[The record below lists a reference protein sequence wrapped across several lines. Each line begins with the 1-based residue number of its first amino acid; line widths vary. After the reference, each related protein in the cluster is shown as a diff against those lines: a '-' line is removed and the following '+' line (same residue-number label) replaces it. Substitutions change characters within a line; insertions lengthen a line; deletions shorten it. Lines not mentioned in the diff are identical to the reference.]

1 VADDQWRMDTKGCV
15 SVTNQESP
23 MADRKSPTFE
33 EIVGNDHP
41 IRTMRT
47 SGTGPQGKLPL
58 TEEILRSAPSGDLFG
73 MTQDAGMGWNPED
86 THLDQYLILS
96 TLGGLRADDG
106 HPIALGY
113 HTGHWEIGLLVKEA
127 AITLKEQGVLPFSG
141 FCSDPCDGRT
151 QGTEGMYDSLP
162 YRNDAAIVMRRLI
175 RSLPRRK
182 GVMGIATCD
191 KGLPAMMMALAGSG
205 DLPGIIV
212 PGGAMLPTKDAEDTA
227 KIQSLGARFAHQLI
241 DRDYA
246 AQMGCRSCGS
256 AGGGCHFLGTAASSQ
271 VVAEAFGMA
280 LPHSAL
286 APSGQEVWIDTARR
300 SALALL
306 NLAAN
311 NVPLRKIITQQ
322 SLENAMLV
330 FAAFGG
336 STNML
341 LHIPAIAHAAGLTL
355 PRLDDWT
362 RINKLVP
369 RLVDALPNGP
379 KNFPTV
385 QVFAAGGVPEVM
397 LHLRDMGLLNTKV
410 LTVTGK
416 TLDDNLNWWQQ
427 SQRRKA
433 VKARL
438 KELDDFDPDNIVMGP
453 DAAEKAGLT
462 STVAFP
468 SGNIAPQGSVIK
480 ATSIDPSVIDEDQV
494 YRHTSRARVFVSEK
508 DAITAIKGQ
517 GESPIQS
524 GDIIVLIG
532 CGPIGTG
539 MEETYQ
545 LTAALKYIPWG
556 KHVPVITDARFSGVS
571 TGACIGHVGPEA
583 LAGGPIG
590 KLRDGDWI
598 EIIIDRKNLTG
609 SIQFVGEGNQR
620 YAPEKGAEVL
630 NARPGHPDLKS
641 GNNLPD
647 DTRLWAALQNVSG
660 GTWAG
665 CIFDVDKIIEILDS
679 SNKE

>member
-1 VADDQWRMDTKGCV
+1 M
-15 SVTNQESP
+15 
-23 MADRKSPTFE
+23 
-33 EIVGNDHP
+33 GNGEP
-41 IRTMRT
+41 IRSMRT
-47 SGTGPQGKLPL
+47 RGEGPRGKLPL
-58 TEEILRSAPSGDLFG
+58 TDEMLRHAPSGDLFG
-73 MTQDAGMGWNPED
+73 MTQNAGMGWKPED
-86 THLDQYLILS
+86 TNLDQYLILS

-127 AITLKEQGVLPFSG
+127 ATTFEEQGALPFSG

-162 YRNDAAIVMRRLI
+162 YRNDAATVMRRLV
-175 RSLPRRK
+175 RSLPRRR

-205 DLPGIIV
+205 NLPGIIV
-212 PGGAMLPTKDAEDTA
+212 PGGVMLPTRDAEDTA
-227 KIQSLGARFAHQLI
+227 KIQSLGARFAHKLI
-241 DRDYA
+241 GRDYA
-246 AQMGCRSCGS
+246 AEMGCRSCGS

-286 APSGQEVWIDTARR
+286 SPSGEDVWIDTARR
-300 SALALL
+300 STLALV
-306 NLAAN
+306 NLAARDI
-311 NVPLRKIITQQ
+311 PLRKILTQEA
-322 SLENAMLV
+322 LENAMLV

-341 LHIPAIAHAAGLTL
+341 LHIPAVAHAAGLTQPGL
-355 PRLDDWT
+355 EDWT
-362 RINKLVP
+362 RINRQVP

-379 KNFPTV
+379 RNFPTV

-397 LHLRDMGLLNTKV
+397 LHLRDMDLLNLDV

-416 TLDDNLNWWQQ
+416 TLRENLDWWEQ
-427 SQRRKA
+427 SERRRA

-438 KELDDFDPDNIVMGP
+438 KELDDLNSDSIIMDA
-453 DAAEKAGLT
+453 DAARRAGLT
-462 STVAFP
+462 STVVFP

-480 ATSIDPSVIDEDQV
+480 ATSIDPTVIDDDEV

-508 DAITAIKGQ
+508 DAIQAIKGQ
-517 GESPIQS
+517 SDPPIRS

-545 LTAALKYIPWG
+545 LTSALKYIPCG

-590 KLRDGDWI
+590 KLRDGDLI
-598 EIIIDRKNLTG
+598 EILIDRRNLTG
-609 SIQFVGEGNQR
+609 SIQLVGEEHQR
-620 YAPEKGAEVL
+620 YSPEQAARVL
-630 NARPGHPDLKS
+630 NDRPLHPDLKPADH
-641 GNNLPD
+641 LPE

-665 CIFDVDKIIEILDS
+665 CIFDVEKILAALDS
-679 SNKE
+679 PAV

>member
-1 VADDQWRMDTKGCV
+1 
-15 SVTNQESP
+15 
-23 MADRKSPTFE
+23 MADNKYSTFE
-33 EIVGNDHP
+33 EIVGNDRHV
-41 IRTMRT
+41 RTMRICGE
-47 SGTGPQGKLPL
+47 SPRGKLYL
-58 TEEILRSAPSGDLFG
+58 TNEMLRNAPSGDLFG
-73 MTQDAGMGWNPED
+73 MTQDAGMGWNPEE
-86 THLDQYLILS
+86 TGLDQYLILS
-96 TLGGLRADDG
+96 TLGGLREDDG
-106 HPIALGY
+106 HPVALGY
-113 HTGHWEIGLLVKEA
+113 HTGHWEVGLLVNEA
-127 AITLKEQGVLPFSG
+127 ARTLKEQGVLPFSG

-162 YRNDAAIVMRRLI
+162 YRNDAAVVIRRLI

-182 GVMGIATCD
+182 GVIGVATCD

-212 PGGAMLPTKDAEDTA
+212 PGGAMLPTRDAEDTA

-246 AQMGCRSCGS
+246 AEMGCRSCGS

-271 VVAEAFGMA
+271 VVAEAFGMS

-286 APSGQEVWIDTARR
+286 SPSGEQIWVDTARR

-306 NLAAN
+306 SLAGN
-311 NVPLRKIITQQ
+311 NISLRKIITQQ
-322 SLENAMLV
+322 SLENAILV

-379 KNFPTV
+379 RNFSTV
-385 QVFAAGGVPEVM
+385 HVFAAGGVPEVM
-397 LHLRDMGLLNTKV
+397 LHLRNMGVLNTNV
-410 LTVTGK
+410 LTVTGRS
-416 TLDDNLNWWQQ
+416 LNDNLDWWEQ

-438 KELDDFDPDNIVMGP
+438 KELENIDPADVVM
-453 DAAEKAGLT
+453 DLHAAKKAGLT
-462 STVAFP
+462 STVVFP
-468 SGNIAPQGSVIK
+468 SGNIAPHGSVIK
-480 ATSIDPSVIDEDQV
+480 ATSIDPSVIDEDKV
-494 YRHTSRARVFVSEK
+494 YRHTSQARVFVSEK
-508 DAITAIKGQ
+508 DAIQAIKGQ
-517 GESPIQS
+517 DHSPVKA

-590 KLRDGDWI
+590 RLRDGDLI
-598 EIIIDRKNLTG
+598 EIIIDQKNLTG
-609 SIQFVGEGNQR
+609 SIQFVGEGNER
-620 YAPEKGAEVL
+620 YTPQEGAEVL
-630 NARPGHPDLKS
+630 KARPPYPSLKS
-641 GNNLPD
+641 VDNLPD

-665 CIFDVDKIIEILDS
+665 CIFDVDTIIDILAS
-679 SNKE
+679 ASRSTLRIRFR

>member
-1 VADDQWRMDTKGCV
+1 MVG
-15 SVTNQESP
+15 
-23 MADRKSPTFE
+23 RKSPTFE
-33 EIVGNDHP
+33 EIVGNANP
-41 IRTMRT
+41 IQTMRT
-47 SGTGPQGKLPL
+47 CGEGPLGKLPL
-58 TEEILRSAPSGDLFG
+58 TEEILRNAPSGDLFG
-73 MTQDAGMGWNPED
+73 MTQDAAVGWNPED
-86 THLDQYLILS
+86 TNLDQYLMVG

-127 AITLKEQGVLPFSG
+127 AMTLKEQGVLPFAG

-151 QGTEGMYDSLP
+151 QGTEGMYDSLS
-162 YRNDAAIVMRRLI
+162 YRNDSAIVMRRLI

-191 KGLPAMMMALAGSG
+191 KGLPAMMMALAGCG

-212 PGGAMLPTKDAEDTA
+212 PGGATLPTKDAEDTA

-241 DRDYA
+241 DLDYA
-246 AQMGCRSCGS
+246 AEMGCRSCGS

-271 VVAEAFGMA
+271 VVAEAFGMT

-286 APSGQEVWIDTARR
+286 APSGEQVWIDTARR

-306 NLAAN
+306 NLSAN
-311 NVPLRKIITQQ
+311 HIPIRKILTQE

-330 FAAFGG
+330 YAAFGG

-355 PRLDDWT
+355 PKLDDWT

-379 KNFPTV
+379 RSFPTV
-385 QVFAAGGVPEVM
+385 KVFAAGGVPEVM

-410 LTVTGK
+410 LTATGK
-416 TLDDNLNWWQQ
+416 SLDDNLNWWRQ

-438 KELDDFDPDNIVMGP
+438 KELDNIDSDIVIMN
-453 DAAEKAGLT
+453 AETAKQAGLT
-462 STVAFP
+462 STVVFP
-468 SGNIAPQGSVIK
+468 SGNIAPQGSVVK
-480 ATSIDPSVIDEDQV
+480 ATSIDPSVIDTDQV

-508 DAITAIKGQ
+508 DAIKAIKGQ
-517 GESPIQS
+517 GDSPIVA

-532 CGPIGTG
+532 CGPIGSG
-539 MEETYQ
+539 MEETFQ

-590 KLRDGDWI
+590 KLRDGDII
-598 EIIIDRKNLTG
+598 EIIIDRKHLTG
-609 SIQFVGEGNQR
+609 SVQFIGEGNTR
-620 YAPEKGAEVL
+620 YAPKQAAEVL
-630 NARPGHPDLKS
+630 KGRPVHPNLKP
-641 GNNLPD
+641 GDKLPD

-665 CIFDVDKIIEILDS
+665 CIYDVDKIIETLDL
-679 SNKE
+679 SNKVG

>member
-1 VADDQWRMDTKGCV
+1 
-15 SVTNQESP
+15 
-23 MADRKSPTFE
+23 MADSKSSTFE
-33 EIVGNDHP
+33 EIVGNDQP
-41 IRTMRT
+41 VRTMRT
-47 SGTGPQGKLPL
+47 CGEGPRGKLPL
-58 TEEILRSAPSGDLFG
+58 TDEMLRNAPSGDLFG

-86 THLDQYLILS
+86 TNLDQYLIIS

-106 HPIALGY
+106 HPVALGY
-113 HTGHWEIGLLVKEA
+113 HTGHWEVGLLVNEA
-127 AITLKEQGVLPFSG
+127 ARTLKEQGALPFSG

-182 GVMGIATCD
+182 GVMGVATCD
-191 KGLPAMMMALAGSG
+191 KGLPAMMMALAGNG

-212 PGGAMLPTKDAEDTA
+212 PGGATLPTEDAEDTA
-227 KIQSLGARFAHQLI
+227 KIQSLGARFAHKLI

-246 AQMGCRSCGS
+246 AEMGCRSCGS

-271 VVAEAFGMA
+271 VIAEAFGMT

-286 APSGQEVWIDTARR
+286 APSGEEIWIDTARR

-306 NLAAN
+306 NLAGN
-311 NVPLRKIITQQ
+311 NVPLWKIMTQE
-322 SLENAMLV
+322 SLKNAMLV

-379 KNFPTV
+379 RNFPTV
-385 QVFAAGGVPEVM
+385 HVFAAGGVPEVM
-397 LHLRDMGLLNTKV
+397 LHLRDMDLLNTNV

-416 TLDDNLNWWQQ
+416 SLNDNLDWWEQ

-438 KELDDFDPDNIVMGP
+438 KELENIDPADVIMDL
-453 DAAEKAGLT
+453 DAAKKAGLT
-462 STVAFP
+462 STVVFP
-468 SGNIAPQGSVIK
+468 SGNIAPHGSVIK
-480 ATSIDPSVIDEDQV
+480 ATSIDPSVIDEDKV

-508 DAITAIKGQ
+508 DAIQAIKGQ
-517 GESPIQS
+517 SDSPIKS

-545 LTAALKYIPWG
+545 LTAALKHIPWG

-590 KLRDGDWI
+590 KLRDGDLI
-598 EIIIDRKNLTG
+598 EIIIDQENLTG
-609 SIQFVGEGNQR
+609 SIHFVGEGNER
-620 YAPEKGAEVL
+620 YPPQEAAGVL
-630 NARPGHPDLKS
+630 KARPPYPGLKS
-641 GNNLPD
+641 TDNLPD

-660 GTWAG
+660 GTWSG
-665 CIFDVDKIIEILDS
+665 CIFDVDRIIDILGS
-679 SNKE
+679 SERL

>member
-1 VADDQWRMDTKGCV
+1 MA
-15 SVTNQESP
+15 ES
-23 MADRKSPTFE
+23 DSPTFE
-33 EIVGNDHP
+33 AIVGDDQT
-41 IRTMRT
+41 ISSMRT
-47 SGTGPQGKLPL
+47 HGEGPQGALPL
-58 TEEILRSAPSGDLFG
+58 TEEILRHAPSGDLFG
-73 MTQDAGMGWNPED
+73 MTQDAGMGWKPED
-86 THLDQYLILS
+86 TNLDQYLILS

-113 HTGHWEIGLLVKEA
+113 HSGHWEIGLLVKEA
-127 AITLKEQGVLPFSG
+127 AMALKERGVLPFSG

-162 YRNDAAIVMRRLI
+162 YRNDAAKVMRRLI

-182 GVMGIATCD
+182 GVMGVATCD

-205 DLPGIIV
+205 NLPGIIV

-271 VVAEAFGMA
+271 VVAEALGMA

-286 APSGQEVWIDTARR
+286 SPSGEAIWIDMARR
-300 SALALL
+300 SALALV
-306 NLAAN
+306 NLVARSI
-311 NVPLRKIITQQ
+311 PLPSIVTQE
-322 SLENAMLV
+322 SLQNAMLV
-330 FAAFGG
+330 FAAFGC

-341 LHIPAIAHAAGLTL
+341 LHIPAVAHAAGLTL
-355 PRLDDWT
+355 PKLDDWT

-397 LHLRDMGLLNTKV
+397 LHLRNMGLLDLNV
-410 LTVTGK
+410 MTVTGK
-416 TLDDNLNWWQQ
+416 TLEENLRWWEQ
-427 SQRRKA
+427 SERRRA
-433 VKARL
+433 IKARL
-438 KELDDFDPDNIVMGP
+438 KELDNLSSEAIIMDA
-453 DAAEKAGLT
+453 DAARQAGLT
-462 STVAFP
+462 STVVFP

-480 ATSIDPSVIDEDQV
+480 ATSIDPSMIDEDNV

-508 DAITAIKGQ
+508 DAIKAIKGQ
-517 GESPIQS
+517 SDSPIQP

-545 LTAALKYIPWG
+545 LTSALKYIPWG

-583 LAGGPIG
+583 LTGGPIG
-590 KLRDGDWI
+590 KLRDGDVI
-598 EIIIDRKNLTG
+598 EMIIDRKNLTG
-609 SIQFVGEGNQR
+609 SIEFVGEGSER
-620 YAPEKGAEVL
+620 YTPQQAEDML
-630 NARPGHPDLKS
+630 NARSPHPDLKP
-641 GNNLPD
+641 GDNLPD

-665 CIFDVDKIIEILDS
+665 CVYDVEKILEKLGS
-679 SNKE
+679 V

>member
-1 VADDQWRMDTKGCV
+1 
-15 SVTNQESP
+15 
-23 MADRKSPTFE
+23 
-33 EIVGNDHP
+33 
-41 IRTMRT
+41 
-47 SGTGPQGKLPL
+47 
-58 TEEILRSAPSGDLFG
+58 
-73 MTQDAGMGWNPED
+73 
-86 THLDQYLILS
+86 
-96 TLGGLRADDG
+96 RADDG
-106 HPIALGY
+106 RPLALGY
-113 HTGHWEIGLLVKEA
+113 HSGHWELGLLVKEA
-127 AITLKEQGVLPFSG
+127 AMTLKQQGGLPFAGS
-141 FCSDPCDGRT
+141 CSDPCDGRT

-162 YRNDAAIVMRRLI
+162 YRNDAATVMRRLI

-182 GVMGIATCD
+182 GVMGVATCD

-205 DLPGIIV
+205 NLPGIIV
-212 PGGAMLPTKDAEDTA
+212 SGGAMLPTRDAEDTA

-246 AQMGCRSCGS
+246 TQMGCRSCGS
-256 AGGGCHFLGTAASSQ
+256 ASGGCHFLGTAASSQ

-286 APSGQEVWIDTARR
+286 SPSGETVWVDMARR
-300 SALALL
+300 SALALV
-306 NLAAN
+306 NLVAQN
-311 NVPLRKIITQQ
+311 IPLRNIVTQE

-341 LHIPAIAHAAGLTL
+341 LHIPAVAHAAGLTRPKL
-355 PRLDDWT
+355 EDWT

-397 LHLRDMGLLNTKV
+397 LHLRDMGLLNLNV
-410 LTVTGK
+410 MTVTGR
-416 TLDDNLNWWQQ
+416 TVGENLDWWQQ
-427 SQRRKA
+427 SARRKA

-438 KELDDFDPDNIVMGP
+438 EALDDLNSDAVIMDA
-453 DAAEKAGLT
+453 DAARRTGLT
-462 STVAFP
+462 STMVFP

-480 ATSIDPSVIDEDQV
+480 ATSIDPSVIDEDNV
-494 YRHTSRARVFVSEK
+494 YRHTSRTRVFVSEE
-508 DAITAIKGQ
+508 DAIKAIKGQ
-517 GESPIQS
+517 SDPPIQS

-545 LTAALKYIPWG
+545 LTSALKYLPWG

-590 KLRDGDWI
+590 KLRDGDLI
-598 EIIIDRKNLTG
+598 KMIIDRRNLTG
-609 SIQFVGEGNQR
+609 SIQFVGEGNER
-620 YAPEKGAEVL
+620 YAPQQAADVL
-630 NARPGHPDLKS
+630 NARPLHPDLKPAD
-641 GNNLPD
+641 NLPD
-647 DTRLWAALQNVSG
+647 DTRLWAVLQNVSG
-660 GTWAG
+660 GTWGG
-665 CIFDVDKIIEILDS
+665 CVYDVEKILDRLGS
-679 SNKE
+679 V

>member
-1 VADDQWRMDTKGCV
+1 
-15 SVTNQESP
+15 
-23 MADRKSPTFE
+23 MADSNSLTFE
-33 EIVGNDHP
+33 EIVGDHP
-41 IRTMRT
+41 PVQMMRT
-47 SGTGPQGKLPL
+47 CGEGPRGRLPL
-58 TEEILRSAPSGDLFG
+58 TEEMLRNAPSGDLFG
-73 MTQDAGMGWNPED
+73 MTQDAGMGWNPEN
-86 THLDQYLILS
+86 TNLDQYLILS

-106 HPIALGY
+106 RPIALGY

-127 AITLKEQGVLPFSG
+127 AMTLKEKGVLPFSG

-212 PGGAMLPTKDAEDTA
+212 PGGAMLPTKGAEDTA

-246 AQMGCRSCGS
+246 AEMGCRSCGS

-286 APSGQEVWIDTARR
+286 APSGEPIWIDAARR

-306 NLAAN
+306 NLSAN
-311 NVPLRKIITQQ
+311 HIPLRKIVTQA

-341 LHIPAIAHAAGLTL
+341 LHIPAIAHAAGLKPPT
-355 PRLDDWT
+355 LDDWI

-385 QVFAAGGVPEVM
+385 QVFTAGGVPEVM

-410 LTVTGK
+410 LTATGK
-416 TLDDNLNWWQQ
+416 SLDENLYWWRQ
-427 SQRRKA
+427 SWRRKTS
-433 VKARL
+433 KARL
-438 KELDDFDPDNIVMGP
+438 KELDNIEPEGVIMNA
-453 DAAEKAGLT
+453 DAAKKAGLT
-462 STVAFP
+462 STAVFP
-468 SGNIAPQGSVIK
+468 SGNIAPQGSVVK

-494 YRHTSRARVFVSEK
+494 YRHTSQARVFVSEK
-508 DAITAIKGQ
+508 DAIKAIKGQ
-517 GESPIQS
+517 GGSPIQS

-532 CGPIGTG
+532 CGPIGSG

-598 EIIIDRKNLTG
+598 EIVIDRKNLTG
-609 SIQFVGEGNQR
+609 SIQFIGEGDNR
-620 YAPEKGAEVL
+620 CTPKKAAEIL
-630 NARPGHPDLKS
+630 DARPMHPNLKP
-641 GNNLPD
+641 GANLPD
-647 DTRLWAALQNVSG
+647 DTRLWAAMQNASG

-665 CIFDVDKIIEILDS
+665 CIFDVDKIIEILNS
-679 SNKE
+679 SKKI

>member
-1 VADDQWRMDTKGCV
+1 
-15 SVTNQESP
+15 
-23 MADRKSPTFE
+23 MADSNFPNFE
-33 EIVGNDHP
+33 EIVGDDHLV
-41 IRTMRT
+41 RTMRT
-47 SGTGPQGKLPL
+47 CGEGPLGKLPL
-58 TEEILRSAPSGDLFG
+58 TEEILRNAPSGDLFG
-73 MTQDAGMGWNPED
+73 MTQDAGMGWNPEE
-86 THLDQYLILS
+86 TNLDQYLILS
-96 TLGGLRADDG
+96 TLGGLRANDG
-106 HPIALGY
+106 RPIALGY
-113 HTGHWEIGLLVKEA
+113 HTGHWEIGMLVKEA

-162 YRNDAAIVMRRLI
+162 YRNDSAIVMRRLI

-191 KGLPAMMMALAGSG
+191 KGLPAMMMALAGCG

-212 PGGAMLPTKDAEDTA
+212 PGGSTLPTKDAEDTA

-246 AQMGCRSCGS
+246 AEMGCRCCGS

-271 VVAEAFGMA
+271 VVAEAFGMT
-280 LPHSAL
+280 LPHTAL
-286 APSGQEVWIDTARR
+286 APSGEHIWIDTARR

-306 NLAAN
+306 NLSN
-311 NVPLRKIITQQ
+311 NSIPLRKILTQE

-341 LHIPAIAHAAGLTL
+341 LHIPAIAHAAGLKL
-355 PRLDDWT
+355 PKLDDWT

-385 QVFAAGGVPEVM
+385 RVFAAGGVPEVM
-397 LHLRDMGLLNTKV
+397 LHLRDMGLLNTNV

-416 TLDDNLNWWQQ
+416 TLDKNLNWWRQ

-438 KELDDFDPDNIVMGP
+438 RELDNIEPDVVIMNA
-453 DAAEKAGLT
+453 DAALKAGLT
-462 STVAFP
+462 STVIFP
-468 SGNIAPQGSVIK
+468 SGNIAPQGAVIK
-480 ATSIDPSVIDEDQV
+480 ATSIDPSVIDNDQV

-508 DAITAIKGQ
+508 DAIQAIKGQ
-517 GESPIQS
+517 SDSPIQP

-532 CGPIGTG
+532 CGPIGSG

-590 KLRDGDWI
+590 KLRDGDMI

-609 SIQFVGEGNQR
+609 SIQFVGEGNLR
-620 YAPEKGAEVL
+620 YSPEKAGEVL
-630 NARPGHPDLKS
+630 NARRPHPDLKS
-641 GNNLPD
+641 GDHLPE
-647 DTRLWAALQNVSG
+647 DTQLWAALQNVSG

-665 CIFDVDKIIEILDS
+665 CIYDVDRIIEILNS
-679 SNKE
+679 SNQA

>member
-1 VADDQWRMDTKGCV
+1 MAKT
-15 SVTNQESP
+15 ES
-23 MADRKSPTFE
+23 ATFE
-33 EIVGNDHP
+33 EIVGNDQP
-41 IRTMRT
+41 VRTMRT
-47 SGTGPQGKLPL
+47 RGESPQGKLPF
-58 TEEILRSAPSGDLFG
+58 TEEMLRNVPSGDLFG
-73 MTQDAGMGWNPED
+73 MTQNAGMGWNPED
-86 THLDQYLILS
+86 TNLDPYLILS
-96 TLGGLRADDG
+96 TLGGWRADDG
-106 HPIALGY
+106 HPVALGY

-127 AITLKEQGVLPFSG
+127 AMTLTQHGVLPFAG

-162 YRNDAAIVMRRLI
+162 YRNDTAIVMRRLI

-191 KGLPAMMMALAGSG
+191 KGLPAMMMALAGTG

-212 PGGAMLPTKDAEDTA
+212 PGGAMLPTKEAEDTA

-241 DRDYA
+241 DLDYA
-246 AQMGCRSCGS
+246 AEMGCRSCGS

-286 APSGQEVWIDTARR
+286 APSGEEIWIDTARR

-306 NLAAN
+306 NLSRN
-311 NVPLRKIITQQ
+311 HIPLRKIVTQEA
-322 SLENAMLV
+322 LENAIFV

-341 LHIPAIAHAAGLTL
+341 LHIPAIAHAAGLRL
-355 PRLDDWT
+355 PRLEDWI

-410 LTVTGK
+410 LTATGK

-427 SQRRKA
+427 SERRNA
-433 VKARL
+433 SRARL
-438 KELDDFDPDNIVMGP
+438 KELDNIEPDVVIMNVDI
-453 DAAEKAGLT
+453 AKKNKLT
-462 STVAFP
+462 STMVFP
-468 SGNIAPQGSVIK
+468 TGNIAPQGSVIK
-480 ATSIDPSVIDEDQV
+480 ATSIDPSVIDEDGV
-494 YRHTSRARVFVSEK
+494 YRHTSRTRVFVSEK
-508 DAITAIKGQ
+508 DAIKAIKGQ
-517 GESPIQS
+517 SDPPIQS
-524 GDIIVLIG
+524 GDIIILIG
-532 CGPIGTG
+532 GGPIGTG

-545 LTAALKYIPWG
+545 LTSALKYIPWG
-556 KHVPVITDARFSGVS
+556 KHVSVITDARFSGVS

-590 KLRDGDWI
+590 KLRDGDLI
-598 EIIIDRKNLTG
+598 EIIIDQKELTG
-609 SIQFVGEGNQR
+609 SIQFIGEGDER
-620 YAPEKGAEVL
+620 YSPDKSSKIL
-630 NARPGHPDLKS
+630 DARPLHPNLKH
-641 GNNLPD
+641 GANLPD
-647 DTRLWAALQNVSG
+647 DTRLWAAMQNISG

-665 CIFDVDKIIEILDS
+665 CIYDVDTIIEKLDLS
-679 SNKE
+679 ISDAF

>member
-1 VADDQWRMDTKGCV
+1 
-15 SVTNQESP
+15 
-23 MADRKSPTFE
+23 MADSEYPTFE
-33 EIVGNDHP
+33 EIVGNDLAV
-41 IRTMRT
+41 RTMRT
-47 SGTGPQGKLPL
+47 CGRGPRGRLPL
-58 TEEILRSAPSGDLFG
+58 TDELLRNAPSGDLFG
-73 MTQDAGMGWNPED
+73 MTQDAGMGCNPED
-86 THLDQYLILS
+86 TNLDHYLILG

-106 HPIALGY
+106 HPIAMGY

-127 AITLKEQGVLPFSG
+127 AETLKGQGVLPFAG

-182 GVMGIATCD
+182 GVMGVATCD
-191 KGLPAMMMALAGSG
+191 KGLPAMMMALAGCG
-205 DLPGIIV
+205 DLPGIVV
-212 PGGAMLPTKDAEDTA
+212 PGGATLPTRDAEDTA
-227 KIQSLGARFAHQLI
+227 KIQSLGARFSHQLI

-246 AQMGCRSCGS
+246 AEMGCRSCGS
-256 AGGGCHFLGTAASSQ
+256 AGGGCHFLGTAGSSQ

-286 APSGQEVWIDTARR
+286 APSGEAIWADTARR

-306 NLAAN
+306 NLSTN
-311 NVPLRKIITQQ
+311 NLPLRKIVTQE

-341 LHIPAIAHAAGLTL
+341 LHIPAIAHAAGLRL
-355 PRLDDWT
+355 PKLDDWT

-379 KNFPTV
+379 RNFPTV
-385 QVFAAGGVPEVM
+385 HVFAAGGVPEVM
-397 LHLRDMGLLNTKV
+397 LHLRDMGLLNTDA
-410 LTVTGK
+410 LTVTGRSLGEN
-416 TLDDNLNWWQQ
+416 LDWWQQ
-427 SQRRKA
+427 SQRRAA
-433 VKARL
+433 VTARL
-438 KELDDFDPDNIVMGP
+438 KAQENIDPADIIMDLG
-453 DAAEKAGLT
+453 AAQRAGLT
-462 STVAFP
+462 STVVFP

-480 ATSIDPSVIDEDQV
+480 ATSIDPTVIDEDKV

-508 DAITAIKGQ
+508 DAIKAIKGQ
-517 GESPIQS
+517 GDSPIKA
-524 GDIIVLIG
+524 GDIVVLIG

-545 LTAALKYIPWG
+545 LTSALKHIPWG

-590 KLRDGDWI
+590 RLRDGDLI
-598 EIIIDRKNLTG
+598 EIIIDQQNLTG
-609 SIQFVGEGNQR
+609 SIHFVGEGDVR
-620 YAPEKGAEVL
+620 YSPQQAVEVL
-630 NARPGHPDLKS
+630 RARPSHANLKS
-641 GNNLPD
+641 GENLPN

-660 GTWAG
+660 GTWSG
-665 CIFDVDKIIEILDS
+665 CVFDVDRIIDILNAS
-679 SNKE
+679 ERP